1 MPSSILARLEAV
13 CDVQLEE
20 TALTPEQLRER
31 IRDKDGLIS
40 VLTDRVDEALL
51 DAAPALKVVANIA
64 VGYDNID
71 VPAAARRG
79 VVVTNTPDVLTEA
92 TAELTWALI
101 LAAARRIA
109 EGDRLVRRG
118 GWKGWAIDFMLGTEL
133 RGKQLGIIG
142 RGRIGR
148 AVAARAPAFG
158 MTAVFGKQDM
168 SIDELLIS
176 SDVISINTS
185 LRPDTRHLIDRRAL
199 MRMKRSAI
207 LVNTARGPV
216 VDEEALAWA
225 LQERLIAAAALDVYE
240 REPIVHEALLD
251 HRERRARAAPGQ
263 RHARDP
269 HRDDRSRRQQRDRG
283 PPGREPL
290 TPVTPARAVE
300 APARQRSALV
310 RRAAASTPSCAGS
323 AGRSTASKSRPSRRS
338 PQDQKEDPFQVLIAT
353 MLSAQ
358 TRDAVTHA
366 ASTRLFQRRAHAADD
381 GQAAG
386 QARSSA

>member
-1 MPSSILARLEAV
+1 VPSSILAKLEAA
-13 CDVQLEE
+13 CNVQLEE
-20 TALTPEQLRER
+20 APLTPEQLRDR
-31 IRDKDGLIS
+31 VQDKQGLIC

-51 DAAPALKVVANIA
+51 EAAPELKVVANIA

-71 VPAAARRG
+71 VPAAARHR

-101 LAAARRIA
+101 LAAARRIG
-109 EGDRLVRRG
+109 EGERLIRRG
-118 GWKGWAIDFMLGTEL
+118 AWKGWAIDFMLGTEL

-216 VDEEALAWA
+216 IDEEALAWG
-225 LQERLIAAAALDVYE
+225 LQEHLIAAAALDVYE
-240 REPIVHEALLD
+240 KEPIVQEALLTMENVVLAP
-251 HRERRARAAPGQ
+251 HLGSATRETRTAMIDLAVRNVIEVLQ
-263 RHARDP
+263 
-269 HRDDRSRRQQRDRG
+269 
-283 PPGREPL
+283 GREPL
-290 TPVTPARAVE
+290 TPV
-300 APARQRSALV
+300 
-310 RRAAASTPSCAGS
+310 
-323 AGRSTASKSRPSRRS
+323 RS
-338 PQDQKEDPFQVLIAT
+338 P
-353 MLSAQ
+353 
-358 TRDAVTHA
+358 
-366 ASTRLFQRRAHAADD
+366 
-381 GQAAG
+381 GG
-386 QARSSA
+386 